1 MRVTQFPG
9 YRGVHLLSPALADVD
24 TTLNFAWEG
33 GGWGT
38 IRDLFCDNEPLLK
51 MCGYASTLG

>member
-1 MRVTQFPG
+1 MCAPKRMRVTQFPG

-38 IRDLFCDNEPLLK
+38 IRDLFVTMNL
-51 MCGYASTLG
+51 Y